1 MNKSLIILGLVL
13 ILIALISGCI
23 QTGEIIRDSGE
34 TNETQ
39 TVLNETQPALNE
51 TNETQSQL
59 ILNESEAEEDPCEGI
74 VCEDSVETCRDGF
87 NATCSNTCANG
98 SCSSCTPDC
107 SGHNPIHI
115 DLCDGLDCPDSVTAC
130 PDGFEAS
137 CKNTCSYDTGCSSC
151 TPDCS
156 EHQIQE
162 TQDLCEGVSCESTV
176 TACPDG
182 FNATCPNTCNPETG
196 SCSTCTPDCSEH
208 QLCEEDWTCTEWSEC
223 TEEQQTRTC
232 SDQNECG
239 TEENMPEETRTCE
252 IPEGSVFD
260 IVINE
265 VMPNPEEGPEW
276 LELYNPTPY
285 DIDLNGAWIDDI
297 LGGGKGKGKYP
308 KQIENITI
316 PSNGFFVLEITSYYF
331 NNDNDTVNFIDVD
344 GITIIDSY
352 YYNSTE
358 KGKSWYRLPNGEEW
372 QSTPTENPTKGES
385 N

>member
-1 MNKSLIILGLVL
+1 MNNLITLGLVL

-59 ILNESEAEEDPCEGI
+59 ILNESETEETDPCEGI
-74 VCEDSVETCRDGF
+74 VCEDSIKTCRDGF
-87 NATCSNTCANG
+87 NATCSNTCTNG
-98 SCSSCTPDC
+98 SCSTCTPDC

-115 DLCDGLDCPDSVTAC
+115 DLCNGLDCSDSVTAC

-156 EHQIQE
+156 EHQMQE
-162 TQDLCEGVSCESTV
+162 TQDLCEGVSCENSV
-176 TACPDG
+176 TTCPDS
-182 FNATCPNTCNPETG
+182 FNATCSNTCNPETG
-196 SCSTCTPDCSEH
+196 SCSTCTPDCSGH

-223 TEEQQTRTC
+223 TEGQQTRTC
-232 SDQNECG
+232 SDSNECG
-239 TEENMPEETRTCE
+239 TEENMPEETQECE
-252 IPEGSVFD
+252 PPQGSVFD

-265 VMPNPEEGPEW
+265 IMPNPAEGPEW

-285 DIDLNGAWIDDI
+285 DIDLNGTWIDDI
-297 LGGGKGKGKYP
+297 LGEGRDAQ
-308 KQIENITI
+308 QIEDVII
-316 PSNGFFVLEITSYYF
+316 SGNGFAVIEVTKYSTSYF
-331 NNDNDTVNFIDVD
+331 NNGGDDVNF
-344 GITIIDSY
+344 GIGDIIIDSY
-352 YYNSTE
+352 TYGETE
-358 KGKSWYRLPNGEEW
+358 KDKSWYRLPNGEEW